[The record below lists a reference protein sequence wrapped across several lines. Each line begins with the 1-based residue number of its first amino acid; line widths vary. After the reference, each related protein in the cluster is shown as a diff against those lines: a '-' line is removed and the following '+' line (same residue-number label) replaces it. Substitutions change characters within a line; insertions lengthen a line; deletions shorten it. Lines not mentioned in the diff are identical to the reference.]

1 MQPATLV
8 THFQT
13 MARYNTGANQR
24 LYAACSQL
32 SDADYRRERPG
43 SFRSVHLTLN
53 HILRGDRLW
62 IARFT
67 DPGTATTPPLPT
79 ELYGEFVSLRVARE
93 REDAHIE
100 EFTDALDEN
109 FLQREVTYVNNA
121 GQPCADPV
129 PLILAHLFNHQTHH
143 RAQIQLMLSE
153 TPVNRPSLDMHRVI
167 RP

>member
-24 LYAACSQL
+24 LYAACAQL
-32 SDADYRRERPG
+32 SDAEYRRQRTG

-62 IARFT
+62 MARFT
-67 DPGTATTPPLPT
+67 DPSTTTAPPLPT
-79 ELYGEFVSLRVARE
+79 ELYGEFGSLRVVRE
-93 REDAHIE
+93 REDARIE
-100 EFTDALDEN
+100 EFMDALDEN

-121 GQPCADPV
+121 GQPCADPA

-153 TPVNRPSLDMHRVI
+153 TPVSPPSLDMHRVI